1 MSMKRTGFRVLLVA
15 TVFVLAVAAAA
26 PAQEKADTSKIVGT
40 WTIDVYA
47 GDETYIL
54 KLAVTVTDGGLAGKI
69 SESMGAFLDVAV
81 SDISYDGD
89 TFRFHFVSP
98 TPPDGSSRTVNA
110 EFRVGVDEMIGTIT
124 VPDIEA
130 TAEAKATR
138 QAV

>member
-1 MSMKRTGFRVLLVA
+1 MKKTSFWAVLVA
-15 TVFVLAVAAAA
+15 VLFVLAVAAAA

-47 GDETYIL
+47 GDETYNL
-54 KLAVTVTDGGLAGKI
+54 KLDVTETAGRLEGKI
-69 SESMGAFLDVAV
+69 SETMGAFSDVAV

-89 TFRFHFVSP
+89 TFRFRFVSP
-98 TPPDGSSRTVNA
+98 TPPDGSSRTVSA
-110 EFRVGVDEMIGTIT
+110 EFRVGVDQMKGTIT

-138 QAV
+138 